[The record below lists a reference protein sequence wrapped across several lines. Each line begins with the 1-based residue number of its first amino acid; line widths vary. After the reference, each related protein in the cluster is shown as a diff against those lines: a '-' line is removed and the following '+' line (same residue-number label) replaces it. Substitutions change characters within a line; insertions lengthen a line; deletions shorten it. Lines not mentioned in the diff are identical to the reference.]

1 MSNQVNDDDN
11 NNKGSKGKF
20 LQELE
25 SADPKGGVFLFRD
38 FLSSDDATS
47 AFECFNNDANFPW
60 DKNPKLY
67 GVKLTQH
74 AYIYN
79 RKKSK
84 NKAETFK
91 GIAVLE
97 ELCEKVQQRFD
108 GKVTDVYCNRFNDS
122 THRIDWH
129 TDTYG
134 THIFVLSLGSER
146 NVEFKEKQGWK
157 IKPQVE
163 MINTVRPSAGDIYFM
178 PLQLNKTHVHRVCA
192 ADGPVTTPRI
202 SFVFFFE
209 TPKYATE
216 YKITTGDQLRGLAE
230 SLFTWLLDQIRK
242 PIQMARHL

>member
-1 MSNQVNDDDN
+1 MSNQTNDN
-11 NNKGSKGKF
+11 NNKGKF

-25 SADPKGGVFLFRD
+25 LADPKGGVFLFRD

-47 AFECFNNDANFPW
+47 AFECLNDDANFPW

-84 NKAETFK
+84 NKAATFK
-91 GIAVLE
+91 GIALLE
-97 ELCEKVQQRFD
+97 DLCDKVQQRFD
-108 GKVTDVYCNRFNDS
+108 GKISDVYCNRFNDS
-122 THRIDWH
+122 SHRIDWH
-129 TDTYG
+129 KDTYG

-192 ADGPVTTPRI
+192 ADEKDASTPRI

-216 YKITTGDQLRGLAE
+216 YKITTRDQMRGFAE
-230 SLFTWLLDQIRK
+230 SLLT
-242 PIQMARHL
+242 